1 MPRYHL
7 RQTPGADIFDPPL
20 TPCPLSF
27 FLDRPYP
34 RSRYSTQCRP
44 EMDLA
49 QPGDAPPT
57 STNTAG
63 TLEDSSSTAKRRWRR
78 NRIACDSCH
87 SRRVRCDRAFPCS
100 RCLRSEIRCEFTRE
114 RRKRGRIARSKQ
126 TATVPNGGSME
137 KLPKAPN
144 VQPPVPAAVPA
155 DAAPTPLPNHASP
168 TTSFQH
174 RSPAT
179 NEIDR
184 KSVV

>member
-114 RRKRGRIARSKQ
+114 DGNEGGLHGQNRRQQSRTADRWRSCPRLPMCSLQSQRRCQQMRRQHHYRIMPRRPRPSSIGRRRR
-126 TATVPNGGSME
+126 T
-137 KLPKAPN
+137 
-144 VQPPVPAAVPA
+144 
-155 DAAPTPLPNHASP
+155 
-168 TTSFQH
+168 
-174 RSPAT
+174 R
-179 NEIDR
+179 
-184 KSVV
+184 